1 MTLPLIV
8 ALSLALSLVACS
20 RPTSRQSSSP
30 EQGTETPRQ
39 ESVQAPGLGARNRT
53 ALHVAAAAGNVE
65 QVKRLISAGHPINA
79 QHPSGSLTPL
89 HKAAGEGRADVV
101 QVLIEAGAQLNY
113 KTDNGQTPLHLAAK
127 IGSAEICKLLIEAG
141 ANPTL
146 IDKDNTTPGD
156 IAVQEGHTEVAEL
169 FPEGRFSRKEG
180 NDPVV
185 DSDVVHSDLYN
196 AVANGHTEV
205 VDTLI
210 AEMRAEKHFDGY
222 YGWDMNT
229 VGRKDAKAN
238 TLLHVAAANGDAE
251 IVNLLLQAGAAVTAQ
266 NNDNNTPVD
275 LARQHGH
282 ESLAQRLERIPA
294 LLEAAAAGNVAQVE
308 TLLAAGVYVN
318 THQFPGRGLGPTP
331 LHHAAEKGYAHMACL
346 LVEAGA
352 NVNARVPEDFYNTP
366 LHLAAHG
373 GHAAVVKLL
382 IEAGAGLD
390 KRAEGGSTP
399 LLLVTGNERREPEA
413 IRLLLRAGADPNIPN
428 RYGRTPLFWVVMN
441 GETELVR
448 LLLQA
453 GADGNAADRYG
464 ATPLTFAAESGSVE
478 IAEALLS
485 AGADVNPDPSTLPTL
500 YDGNTPLH
508 GAVGGRNPAAMVALL
523 IQHGGNVDV
532 TDNHGTAPLHMVAR
546 SGDVD
551 VAKALI
557 EAGADVNARNVN
569 YEGDADNSP
578 LHLAIHAGH
587 GDLARLLI
595 EAGADVQAGNHAG
608 NPPVQVAAFAG
619 LPEVITL
626 LVEAGAPVNVHD
638 QVGDTPLHDAA
649 LQGRVEAARVLLE
662 AGADVHANN
671 NAGKT
676 PLDLA
681 RQQGHGNM
689 AAVLEAAGG
698 S

>member
-1 MTLPLIV
+1 MLNLPKRIRPAPVALPLATV
-8 ALSLALSLVACS
+8 LAFILPLTTACS
-20 RPTSRQSSSP
+20 SRGQQASSPPAQATETSQQEPVEQGTGDGDMTSPLPAGEGSSAAVHQDNPTSR
-30 EQGTETPRQ
+30 
-39 ESVQAPGLGARNRT
+39 
-53 ALHVAAAAGNVE
+53 
-65 QVKRLISAGHPINA
+65 
-79 QHPSGSLTPL
+79 
-89 HKAAGEGRADVV
+89 
-101 QVLIEAGAQLNY
+101 
-113 KTDNGQTPLHLAAK
+113 DN
-127 IGSAEICKLLIEAG
+127 
-141 ANPTL
+141 
-146 IDKDNTTPGD
+146 
-156 IAVQEGHTEVAEL
+156 
-169 FPEGRFSRKEG
+169 
-180 NDPVV
+180 
-185 DSDVVHSDLYN
+185 DSVVHSDLYN

-210 AEMRAEKHFDGY
+210 AAMRKGGNFDGY

-229 VGRKDAKAN
+229 VGVEDAKAN
-238 TLLHVAAANGDAE
+238 TLLHVAAANGHGEVA
-251 IVNLLLQAGAAVTAQ
+251 NLLLQAGAAVNAQ
-266 NNDNNTPVD
+266 NNDNNTPTD

-308 TLLAAGVYVN
+308 TLLAASVYVN
-318 THQFPGRGLGPTP
+318 AHQFPGRPVGPTP
-331 LHHAAEKGYAHMACL
+331 LHHAAEKGYAHMARL

-390 KRAEGGSTP
+390 KQAEDASTP
-399 LLLVTGNERREPEA
+399 LLLATGNERREPEA

-485 AGADVNPDPSTLPTL
+485 AGADVNPVPSTLPTL
-500 YDGNTPLH
+500 YDGNTPLL
-508 GAVGGRNPAAMVALL
+508 AAMNGRNPMAMVALL
-523 IQHGGNVDV
+523 IQRGVDV
-532 TDNHGTAPLHMVAR
+532 NLKDEHGTAPLH
-546 SGDVD
+546 
-551 VAKALI
+551 
-557 EAGADVNARNVN
+557 
-569 YEGDADNSP
+569 
-578 LHLAIHAGH
+578 LAIHSGH

-595 EAGADVQAGNHAG
+595 EAGADVQTANNAGNT
-608 NPPVQVAAFAG
+608 PVQVAAFAG
-619 LPEVITL
+619 LPEVIKL
-626 LVEAGAPVNVHD
+626 LVEAGAPVNVPD

-649 LQGRVEAARVLLE
+649 LQGQVEAARVLLE
-662 AGADVHANN
+662 AGADVHAKN

-681 RQQGHGNM
+681 RQHGHENM
-689 AAVLEAAGG
+689 AAVLRAAGG
-698 S
+698 HQGGDIP